1 MTKLSLLL
9 YAADAFSA
17 IDTVF
22 LFNGVICTIATV
34 FLGIIIGCS
43 WIEDELLHDER
54 AIWLRKHTLK
64 LIVISF
70 SLCVG
75 AFSVSALIP
84 EKLTM
89 YMIAGVEMANEFRQ
103 TDTAHELSNEMKSV
117 LLDITEII
125 HDYAVK
131 HSVQEAK

>member
-9 YAADAFSA
+9 YAADSLSA
-17 IDTVF
+17 IDIIFLFIGAIFTIVTVF
-22 LFNGVICTIATV
+22 V
-34 FLGIIIGCS
+34 GIIICCS

-54 AIWLRKHTLK
+54 AIWLREHTLK

-84 EKLTM
+84 EKQTL
-89 YMIAGVEMANEFRQ
+89 YMIAGVEIANEFRQ

-117 LLDITEII
+117 LHDITGII
-125 HDYAVK
+125 HNYAVK